1 MSFKNEFR
9 ALSLYLKS
17 LSEEQWAQF
26 KAMLQSELHRSAE
39 AARSANVKSRTL
51 FTVSVSGIR
60 LVNAPAQ
67 LKASSPASTR
77 ISPSVSNKPV
87 QKKPY
92 RNSDYMPARKVA
104 PSMSNKPFQK
114 LYRTS
119 QMPAQSKAFWPAR
132 SEPSS
137 TARSAR
143 YESSPLAR
151 AIGHTEPRSMLKLV
165 IEMATKIRS
174 YTKEKLA
181 EFRIELARYCPDTLK
196 AVRLL

>member
-1 MSFKNEFR
+1 MPFKDELR

-26 KAMLQSELHRSAE
+26 KAVLQSELHRSVE
-39 AARSANVKSRTL
+39 AARSANVKPRIL

-60 LVNAPAQ
+60 LVNAS
-67 LKASSPASTR
+67 ASSPAR

-104 PSMSNKPFQK
+104 PSMFNRPFQK

-119 QMPAQSKAFWPAR
+119 QVPARSKAFWSAR
-132 SEPSS
+132 SESS
-137 TARSAR
+137 SIARSAR
-143 YESSPLAR
+143 YESSPLTR
-151 AIGHTEPRSMLKLV
+151 AIEHTEPRSMLKIV

-174 YTKEKLA
+174 YTKEELA
-181 EFRIELARYCPDTLK
+181 AFRSELARYCPDTLK